1 MRKHSASSLLAS
13 VDLRSFGGIFAATLL
28 GFLAVGAVLP
38 VLPRYVTGPLDHG
51 DVAVGVVVGAFAFTA
66 VVGRPIGGRLADR
79 RGRRPIVL
87 CGLVL
92 AALAGLLYLLP
103 LGLAGIIAARLVL
116 GVGDGWVF
124 TAGLAWAIDLAPQAR
139 RGQAIAIYGL
149 AIWTGLSLGPLL
161 GETLWHALGYDAVWV
176 FAALAP
182 LAGALVA
189 RTVPDRHARPLLERG
204 PAPLIP
210 REARGPGLALF
221 LANVGYGTLAGFI
234 VLHLAE
240 LGAGHGAAVF
250 TAFAVTVVLARI
262 ALSWIPDRFGARVT
276 AAAAGVAQAIGL
288 ALIALAG
295 GLPAAIAGAVVMG
308 AGNSLSFP
316 ALALLVADRSEEHR
330 RGAAMGGLTAFF
342 DLGVG
347 VGGPLAGALSA
358 AAGYPAAFWGAAAC
372 AAAGA
377 LVVLSLPSADRPRTS
392 ASRSPGSSA
401 AIPAPRSRG
410 PAG

>member
-1 MRKHSASSLLAS
+1 MDRK
-13 VDLRSFGGIFAATLL
+13 SFGGIFTATLL

-38 VLPRYVTGPLDHG
+38 VLPRYVTGPLGYG
-51 DVAVGVVVGAFAFTA
+51 DVAVGIVVGAFAFTA
-66 VVGRPIGGRLADR
+66 VIGRPFGGRLADR

-87 CGLVL
+87 CGLAL
-92 AALAGLLYLLP
+92 ASLAGLLYLLP
-103 LGLAGIIAARLVL
+103 LGLAGIIFARLVL
-116 GVGDGWVF
+116 GIGDGWVF
-124 TAGLAWAIDLAPQAR
+124 TAGLAWAIDIAPPAR
-139 RGQAIAIYGL
+139 RGQAIAFYGL
-149 AIWTGLSLGPLL
+149 AVWTGLSAGPLI
-161 GETLWHALGYDAVWV
+161 GEALFHGIGYDAVWL
-176 FAALAP
+176 FAAAAP
-182 LAGALVA
+182 LAGAAVA
-189 RTVPDRHARPLLERG
+189 RVVPDRHAPPLLERG

-210 REARGPGLALF
+210 REARRPGAALF
-221 LANVGYGTLAGFI
+221 LANVGFGTLAGFI

-250 TAFAVTVVLARI
+250 TAFAVTVVLARL
-262 ALSWIPDRFGARVT
+262 ALSWIPDRFGARAT
-276 AAAAGVAQAIGL
+276 AAGAGVAQAAGL

-295 GLPAAIAGAVVMG
+295 GLPLAVAGAVVMG

-316 ALALLVADRSEEHR
+316 ALALLVADRTEEHR

-372 AAAGA
+372 ALAGA
-377 LVVLSLPSADRPRTS
+377 ALVLSSPSGGRPRTS
-392 ASRSPGSSA
+392 ASRPAGSA
-401 AIPAPRSRG
+401 AAAPAGRSRD